1 MSMEEGA
8 RRQVL
13 KMIQANT
20 KRLEE
25 QAAWA
30 NGNMRNR
37 AFSTGSATAP
47 TGVTNATALILGAC
61 KLVVRGSGI
70 FRASYTLS
78 LTGVTATD
86 TIAISIGTQ
95 TAAGGII
102 TLTNVAKV
110 GPGFTFGTSVLPASI
125 GAFVSA
131 AVGGIVVGS
140 GTGALVQYAS
150 GTQVAGTAAT
160 TFDFCWSNIIHNSIS
175 STTAEVPFTLG
186 NDIVTTFTITATHSA
201 TQVYAGFAM
210 DLEELP

>member
-1 MSMEEGA
+1 MEQGV
-8 RRQVL
+8 RREVL

-47 TGVTNATALILGAC
+47 TGVTNATPLILGAC

-78 LTGVTATD
+78 LTGVTASD

-95 TAAGGII
+95 TATSGTIS
-102 TLTNVAKV
+102 LTNVSKV
-110 GPGFTFGTSVLPASI
+110 GPGFTFGTSVLSTSI
-125 GAFVSA
+125 GAFVSD
-131 AVGGIVVGS
+131 AVGGILVGS
-140 GTGALVQYAS
+140 GIGALVQYAS
-150 GTQVAGTAAT
+150 GTQVVGTGTT
-160 TFDFCWSNIIHNSIS
+160 TFDFGWSNIIQNSI
-175 STTAEVPFTLG
+175 TGTAAEVPFTVG
-186 NDIVTTFTITATHSA
+186 NDIVTTFTINATHSA

>member
-1 MSMEEGA
+1 MEQGV
-8 RRQVL
+8 RREVL

-47 TGVTNATALILGAC
+47 TGVTNSTALILGAC

-70 FRASYTLS
+70 FRASYSLS
-78 LTGVTATD
+78 LTSVTAAD

-95 TAAGGII
+95 TAASGII
-102 TLTNVAKV
+102 SLSNVTKV
-110 GPGFTFGTSVLPASI
+110 GPGFTFGTSVLSTSI
-125 GAFVSA
+125 GAFVSN
-131 AVGGIVVGS
+131 AVGGVLVGS

-150 GTQVAGTAAT
+150 GTQVVGTGAT
-160 TFDFCWSNIIHNSIS
+160 TFDFGWSNTIQNSI
-175 STTAEVPFTLG
+175 TGTAAEVPFTVG

-201 TQVYAGFAM
+201 TQVYTGFAM